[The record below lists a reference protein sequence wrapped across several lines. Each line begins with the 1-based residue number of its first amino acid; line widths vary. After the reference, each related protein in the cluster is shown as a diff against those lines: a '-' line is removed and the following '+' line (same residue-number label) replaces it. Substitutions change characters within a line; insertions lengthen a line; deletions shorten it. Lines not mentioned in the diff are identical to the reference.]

1 MRAQPRV
8 LHCEK
13 LQQAERL
20 LHEWAR
26 ENQEHAT
33 QLVLDSVIT
42 AELAAMDAINFIKA
56 GL

>member
-1 MRAQPRV
+1 V